1 MQIKVL
7 HDATL
12 TVLAGSVCEVS
23 EKQFEL
29 AHKLG
34 LVEKYTA
41 PVAKKEK
48 EDKKKK
54 GKAGE

>member
-1 MQIKVL
+1 MQVKVL

-29 AHKLG
+29 AHNLG

-41 PVAKKEK
+41 PVAKKE
-48 EDKKKK
+48 DKKKA
-54 GKAGE
+54 GK